1 MEPTVIRKDV
11 QAFLQVCHGFAG
23 FVQNNGLTTVEHDA
37 LATAFRMLDRG
48 FKPSSDNQPRSYL
61 PVDG

>member
-1 MEPTVIRKDV
+1 MDS
-11 QAFLQVCHGFAG
+11 QD
-23 FVQNNGLTTVEHDA
+23 FVQNNGLTTVERDA